1 MNRQD
6 LFNRLNADIDAPPLN
21 EAHWTQQLKKY
32 QQEQVEPPT
41 VNRVPAPLTEEEKA
55 KRKDLFD
62 RLNAAID
69 DSQRRPVVPISER
82 FKSPYSQ
89 LRPPLIRERSEVS
102 NRESMVPNEKP
113 ITKERFKEIVD
124 DAFAPHNSAF
134 KRKARG
140 S

>member
-32 QQEQVEPPT
+32 QQEQVQRPT
-41 VNRVPAPLTEEEKA
+41 VNRLPAPVSEEERV
-55 KRKDLFD
+55 KRKDLAE
-62 RLNAAID
+62 RLIASI
-69 DSQRRPVVPISER
+69 DSQKELSQQPVSER
-82 FKSPYSQ
+82 FNSPYSQ
-89 LRPPLIRERSEVS
+89 LRPPQMRERSEVS
-102 NRESMVPNEKP
+102 NRESMVPNQQP
-113 ITKERFKEIVD
+113 LTKERLKEIVD